1 MYMMVQ
7 KELDGHSVEQLIALR
22 SGLRLERRIRRGRRT
37 FQYCV
42 WSTHCAK
49 SRTSDWMGHSRVF
62 FRVNSVKVVTPLD
75 TLANGEDN

>member
-22 SGLRLERRIRRGRRT
+22 SGLRLEHRIRRGRRT
-37 FQYCV
+37 FHYCV
-42 WSTHCAK
+42 WSAHGPK
-49 SRTSDWMGHSRVF
+49 SRPSDWMGHSRVF
-62 FRVNSVKVVTPLD
+62 SRVNSVKVVTPLD